1 MKVSLFGN
9 PKEEAENSP
18 PMCSQKALGLIYV
31 GSKSPKRVGIDLA
44 RRRATTSRMRAVK
57 EIRK

>member
-1 MKVSLFGN
+1 VKVSLFGN

-31 GSKSPKRVGIDLA
+31 GSKSPKRVGIDLPLG
-44 RRRATTSRMRAVK
+44 RATTSRMRAVK